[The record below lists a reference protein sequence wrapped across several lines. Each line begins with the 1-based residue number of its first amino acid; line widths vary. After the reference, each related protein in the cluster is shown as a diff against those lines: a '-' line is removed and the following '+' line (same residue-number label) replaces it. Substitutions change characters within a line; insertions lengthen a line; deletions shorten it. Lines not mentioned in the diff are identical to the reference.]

1 MTKMIKLSGLTK
13 YYPSNQGRQYV
24 FENLNFEFPNEGNI
38 ALLGA
43 NGAGKSTLFRIIAG
57 SEYPDRGQVITSKNI
72 SWPVALASG
81 IHPQMTGREN
91 TRFIGRVNG
100 ISELD
105 AYEEK
110 VKDFAELGNKYE
122 LPVKSYSSGM
132 RSRLAFGC
140 CVAID
145 FDVYLIDEA
154 TSVGDQKFKKKARK
168 YLLDKSE
175 ESNLIMVSHDLKE
188 IREFCDRAVV
198 LRSGKLKYY
207 DDLEDAINYYS
218 SL

>member
-1 MTKMIKLSGLTK
+1 MIKLSNLTK
-13 YYPSNQGRQYV
+13 YYPSKQGRQYI
-24 FENLNFEFPNEGNI
+24 FKNLNFDFPSQGNI
-38 ALLGA
+38 ALLGS

-57 SEYPDRGQVITSKNI
+57 SEYPEGGFVVSNNNI
-72 SWPVALASG
+72 SWPIALATG

-100 ISELD
+100 VADLD

-110 VKDFAELGNKYE
+110 VKGFAELGIKYD

-145 FDVYLIDEA
+145 FDIYLIDEA
-154 TSVGDQKFKKKARK
+154 TSVGDQKFRKKAK
-168 YLLDKSE
+168 NALLEKSKVA
-175 ESNLIMVSHDLKE
+175 SVIMVSHDMKE
-188 IREFCDRAVV
+188 IREFCDSAII
-198 LRSGKLKYY
+198 LHKGEMNFYP
-207 DDLEDAINYYS
+207 DLEEAIKVYS
-218 SL
+218 EF